1 MQFILEVPSAQFVS
15 VYEPIY
21 NAELPCYY
29 TLSFDYHL
37 LPPEAADLLKHKI
50 AASLRGDPER
60 QGYGLIAAS
69 SQRRPLVIPLP
80 GYWNAVQTVLA
91 DADMCGLKRDLLLR
105 DTPVKIN
112 CRIYEYRSPDGG
124 GHGLALASVQV
135 NGAAM
140 RKRFDVLIEEARALD
155 DETEEDEV
163 SA

>member
-29 TLSFDYHL
+29 TLSFDYRL

-50 AASLRGDPER
+50 AASLRGEPDR
-60 QGYGLIAAS
+60 SGYGLIAAS

-80 GYWNAVQTVLA
+80 DHWEAVQAVLA

-124 GHGLALASVQV
+124 GHGLALRSVQV
-135 NGAAM
+135 DGSAM
-140 RKRFDVLIEEARALD
+140 LKRFDLLIEEARALD
-155 DETEEDEV
+155 VEGDEV